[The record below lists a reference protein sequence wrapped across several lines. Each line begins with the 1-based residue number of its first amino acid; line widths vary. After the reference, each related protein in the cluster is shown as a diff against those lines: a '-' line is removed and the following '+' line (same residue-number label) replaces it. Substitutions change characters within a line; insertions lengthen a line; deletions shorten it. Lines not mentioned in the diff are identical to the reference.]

1 MLLIGWLDEPKAN
14 GVTKQG
20 YFNIGIN
27 DEGIGLFV
35 KEIKKVF

>member
-1 MLLIGWLDEPKAN
+1 MLLIGWLDEAKAN

-27 DEGIGLFV
+27 EGIGLFV
-35 KEIKKVF
+35 KEIKKVFN